1 MAAKGMV
8 AASLYE
14 GQVGAA
20 VAGAGEDVVGG
31 TEVEMEMEAAVGG
44 GGIRGGGGGAW
55 GMSAGMNGGAAG
67 GGG

>member
-31 TEVEMEMEAAVGG
+31 TEVEMEMEAAVGAEASEVEEVAP
-44 GGIRGGGGGAW
+44 GACLPE
-55 GMSAGMNGGAAG
+55 
-67 GGG
+67 